1 MVKGTPRAR
10 GTCAKPGPLSRQASA
25 GASTASDGTRAGPW
39 AARGCRGVR
48 IRFTVVARLRVDTAA
63 RLSDML
69 NDDESYTL
77 STALVEGL
85 DDGRRIE
92 VPDLDLCRDE
102 LLLIDGHHG

>member
-1 MVKGTPRAR
+1 MAPAPAR
-10 GTCAKPGPLSRQASA
+10 GPLVDVVAF
-25 GASTASDGTRAGPW
+25 ASD
-39 AARGCRGVR
+39 C
-48 IRFTVVARLRVDTAA
+48 TVVARLRVDTAA

-85 DDGRRIE
+85 DDGRLIE